1 MAFAYDAVLFDLYG
15 TLVDDVGKPA
25 AGVHALLASLAGA
38 RWGVVT
44 SCPRK
49 LAERLLSL
57 GAIDVPLLVGAD
69 DVAANKPAP
78 DGYLLAAK
86 RLAVE
91 PEKTLVIEDSVA
103 GITAGRAAGMDVVA
117 ILRGRAPEMAHAATF
132 SVKDLAALQLIV
144 TDGEI
149 QLEGV

>member
-15 TLVDDVGKPA
+15 TLVDDVGEPA
-25 AGVHALLASLAGA
+25 PGVHDLLLSIVGA

-69 DVAANKPAP
+69 DVSANKPAP

-91 PEKTLVIEDSVA
+91 PEKTLVIEDSVS
-103 GITAGRAAGMDVVA
+103 GISAALAAGMDVVA

-132 SVKDLAALQLIV
+132 SVKDLAALQLTV
-144 TDGEI
+144 VRGEI